1 MSTFKS
7 LKRGAKRHTKVLENK
22 SIATPLVKVI
32 VAIRM
37 LFIYPVIASWT
48 ETSITS
54 GEPLVLALLA
64 LESLVA
70 FIFWDRIKNFVS
82 RHPLILSI
90 DILLVVIAIG
100 PGQGISPYFLY
111 LGATAVLIG
120 LLYDRQ
126 NRTILAT
133 LLIGSYALIPL
144 ILRTTP
150 ATYSLYGAVESCVSV
165 TILVVL
171 VLLGSRLHSLQQ
183 RVDTAVE
190 IASRNAREA
199 TLGEER
205 SRIARELHDSTVKSL
220 VGINLL
226 SATIQKQPQNA
237 VKTAE
242 LIQAAATSAIA
253 ESRQLLSSLRQGDAA
268 NFDETLQASLEEIE
282 VVHGVEVRLSNE
294 GGQFP
299 SDLQYNVRKII
310 EEAVTNSAVHSGTDY
325 IDVAIHRDGDSLTA
339 RVSDYGTGFRYAHKK
354 SGHIGIA
361 SMRERAAEI
370 GGLLTLTS
378 VPDKGTTVTLHI
390 SDVQR
395 TEVEQHDSS
404 SYS

>member
-70 FIFWDRIKNFVS
+70 FIFWDRIKNFVC

-133 LLIGSYALIPL
+133 LLIGSYALMPL

-354 SGHIGIA
+354 TGHIGIA

-378 VPDKGTTVTLHI
+378 VPDKGTTVTLHV

-395 TEVEQHDSS
+395 TEVEQHDSC

>member
-1 MSTFKS
+1 MSTFRT

-310 EEAVTNSAVHSGTDY
+310 EEAVTNSAIHSGTDY

-395 TEVEQHDSS
+395 TEVEQHDSC

>member
-1 MSTFKS
+1 MSTFKT

-150 ATYSLYGAVESCVSV
+150 AAYSLYGAVESCVSV

-310 EEAVTNSAVHSGTDY
+310 EEAVTNSAIHSGTDY

-395 TEVEQHDSS
+395 TEVEQHDSC

>member
-1 MSTFKS
+1 MSTSKP
-7 LKRGAKRHTKVLENK
+7 LKRSAKRHTTVLENK
-22 SIATPLVKVI
+22 SIATPLVKAI

-48 ETSITS
+48 ETNITS

-64 LESLVA
+64 LESLAA
-70 FIFWDRIKNFVS
+70 FLFWDRIKNFVS
-82 RHPLILSI
+82 RHPLILSV

-100 PGQGISPYFLY
+100 PAQGISPYFLY

-126 NRTILAT
+126 NRTILAA
-133 LLIGSYALIPL
+133 LLAGSYALIPL
-144 ILRTTP
+144 IVRTTP
-150 ATYSLYGAVESCVSV
+150 TTYSLYGIAESCVSIV
-165 TILVVL
+165 ILVVL
-171 VLLGSRLHSLQQ
+171 VLLGARLRSLQQ

-190 IASRNAREA
+190 IASRNTREA

-226 SATIQKQPQNA
+226 SVTIQKQPQNA

-242 LIQAAATSAIA
+242 LIQSAATSAIA

-268 NFDETLQASLEEIE
+268 NFDETLRSSMGEIE
-282 VVHGVEVRLSNE
+282 VVHGVEVSLSNE
-294 GGQFP
+294 GGQIP

-310 EEAVTNSAVHSGTDY
+310 EEAVTNSAVHSGTDR
-325 IDVAIHRDGDSLTA
+325 IDVALRRDGNSLTA
-339 RVSDYGTGFRYAHKK
+339 RISDYGAGFRYAQKK
-354 SGHIGIA
+354 RGHIGIA

-378 VPDKGTTVTLHI
+378 VPSQGTTVTLHI

-395 TEVEQHDSS
+395 TELE
-404 SYS
+404 

>member
-1 MSTFKS
+1 MSISKS
-7 LKRGAKRHTKVLENK
+7 LKRSSKRHTTVLENK
-22 SIATPLVKVI
+22 SIATPLVKAI

-48 ETSITS
+48 ETNITS

-64 LESLVA
+64 LESLAA
-70 FIFWDRIKNFVS
+70 FLFWDRIKNFVS
-82 RHPLILSI
+82 RHPLVLSV

-100 PGQGISPYFLY
+100 PEQGISPYFLY

-126 NRTILAT
+126 NRTILAA
-133 LLIGSYALIPL
+133 LLVGSYALIPL
-144 ILRTTP
+144 ILRTAP
-150 ATYSLYGAVESCVSV
+150 ATYSLYEIAESCVSIV
-165 TILVVL
+165 ILVVL
-171 VLLGSRLHSLQQ
+171 VLLGARLHSLQQ

-190 IASRNAREA
+190 IASRNTREA

-226 SATIQKQPQNA
+226 SVTIQKQPQNA

-242 LIQAAATSAIA
+242 LIQSAAASAIA

-268 NFDETLQASLEEIE
+268 NFDETLRSSMEEIE
-282 VVHGVEVRLSNE
+282 VVHSVEVRLSNE
-294 GGQFP
+294 GGQVP

-378 VPDKGTTVTLHI
+378 VPDKGTTVTLHV

-395 TEVEQHDSS
+395 TEVEQHDSC

>member
-1 MSTFKS
+1 MSTSKQ
-7 LKRGAKRHTKVLENK
+7 LKRSTKRHTTVLENK
-22 SIATPLVKVI
+22 SIATPLVKAI

-37 LFIYPVIASWT
+37 LFIYPVVASWS
-48 ETSITS
+48 ETNITS

-64 LESLVA
+64 AESLVA
-70 FIFWDRIKNFVS
+70 FLFWERIKDFVS

-100 PGQGISPYFLY
+100 PEQGLSPYFLY

-133 LLIGSYALIPL
+133 LLVGSYALIPL

-150 ATYSLYGAVESCVSV
+150 ATYSLYGIAESCVSV

-171 VLLGSRLHSLQQ
+171 VLLGARLHSLQQ
-183 RVDTAVE
+183 QVDTAVE
-190 IASRNAREA
+190 IASRNTREA

-226 SATIQKQPQNA
+226 SVTIQKQPQNA
-237 VKTAE
+237 VKTAK
-242 LIQAAATSAIA
+242 LIQSAATSAIA
-253 ESRQLLSSLRQGDAA
+253 ESRQLLSSLRQGDTA
-268 NFDETLQASLEEIE
+268 NFEEMLRSSMEEIE
-282 VVHGVEVRLSNE
+282 VVHGVKVNLSNKA
-294 GGQFP
+294 GQIP

-310 EEAVTNSAVHSGTDY
+310 EEAVTNSAVHSGTDR
-325 IDVAIHRDGDSLTA
+325 IDATLRRDGNSFTA
-339 RVSDYGTGFRYAHKK
+339 RVSDYGVGFRYAPKTR
-354 SGHIGIA
+354 GHIGIA
-361 SMRERAAEI
+361 SMRERATEI

-378 VPDKGTTVTLHI
+378 VPHQGTTVTLHI
-390 SDVQR
+390 SNVQR
-395 TEVEQHDSS
+395 TELE
-404 SYS
+404 

>member
-1 MSTFKS
+1 MSTFRS

-70 FIFWDRIKNFVS
+70 FILWDRIKDFVS

-90 DILLVVIAIG
+90 DTLLVVIAIG

-237 VKTAE
+237 AKTAE

-268 NFDETLQASLEEIE
+268 NFDETLQASL
-282 VVHGVEVRLSNE
+282 VHGVEVRLSNE

-339 RVSDYGTGFRYAHKK
+339 RVSDYGTGFRYAHKQ

-378 VPDKGTTVTLHI
+378 VPDKGTTVTLHV

-395 TEVEQHDSS
+395 TEVEQHDSC
-404 SYS
+404 SYR

>member
-237 VKTAE
+237 AKTAE

-378 VPDKGTTVTLHI
+378 VPDKGTTVTLHV

-395 TEVEQHDSS
+395 TEVEQHDSC

>member
-70 FIFWDRIKNFVS
+70 FIFWDRIKNFVC

-237 VKTAE
+237 AKTAE

-378 VPDKGTTVTLHI
+378 VPDKGTTVTLHV

-395 TEVEQHDSS
+395 TEVEQHNSC